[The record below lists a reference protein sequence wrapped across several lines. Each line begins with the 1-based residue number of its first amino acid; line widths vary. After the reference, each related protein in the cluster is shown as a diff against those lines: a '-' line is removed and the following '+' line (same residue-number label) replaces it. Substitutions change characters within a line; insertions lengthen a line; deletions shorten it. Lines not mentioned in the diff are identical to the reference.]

1 MKRPVC
7 WPKRYSLA
15 AQCMA
20 GEQSGH
26 ELRTIQEPTRQ
37 YPTDSCG

>member
-1 MKRPVC
+1 MNRPLC
-7 WPKRYSLA
+7 WLERYS
-15 AQCMA
+15 MA

-37 YPTDSCG
+37 YPTDASG